1 MHTYNFSGS
10 TSMKTPPDKKY
21 DALALFSGG
30 LDSIL
35 AARLVQNQGLRVLGL
50 HFISPFFGHPD
61 KLEEWEHNYGIPL
74 MSVDISSEFVHM
86 LCKGPEHGLGKI
98 LNPCVDCKILML
110 NTART
115 LLCDFG
121 AAFII
126 SGEVLGQR
134 PMSQRLDTLNII
146 KRDAGV
152 KNILVRALS
161 ARRLPPTDPEKS
173 GLLDREKLGSM
184 SGRGRKEQIKLARE
198 FNIHPIPT
206 PAGGCLLT
214 EKESAKRYL
223 PLLTYKQKPE
233 PADFLLANTG
243 RQFWLGN
250 HWLCIGRNKEDNDR
264 LEELAEQSD
273 YLFKLTFFPGP
284 LALGRPVKNQDWS
297 PEILES
303 ACELV
308 SRFSPKARKSSRE
321 IDVIIRRGET
331 IQEILVWPGETEQ
344 PTLWQEPVWDK
355 ELVKTFHAAAED
367 NPRARVKS
375 NDSNS

>member
-1 MHTYNFSGS
+1 MGQYLHQTF
-10 TSMKTPPDKKY
+10 

-35 AARLVQNQGLRVLGL
+35 AARLVQDQGIRVLGL
-50 HFISPFFGHPD
+50 HFVSPFFGHPD
-61 KLEEWEHNYGIPL
+61 KLEEWEHSYGIPL
-74 MSVDISSEFVHM
+74 MPVDVSSEFVHM
-86 LCKGPEHGLGKI
+86 LCKGPDYGTGKI

-110 NTART
+110 NTARD
-115 LLCDFG
+115 LLGDFG
-121 AAFII
+121 AGFLI

-146 KRDAGV
+146 KRDADV

-161 ARRLPPTDPEKS
+161 ARRLPPTDPEKT
-173 GLLDREKLGSM
+173 GLVDREKLGSM
-184 SGRGRKEQIKLARE
+184 SGRGRKEQIKLARKLG
-198 FNIHPIPT
+198 ISPIPT

-223 PLLTYKQKPE
+223 PLMKYKQKPM

-243 RQFWLGN
+243 RQFWRGN
-250 HWLCIGRNKEDNDR
+250 HWLCIGRSKDDNDR

-284 LALGRPVKNQDWS
+284 LGLGRPIKNQDWS

-303 ACELV
+303 AGELV
-308 SRFSPKARKSSRE
+308 SRFSPKARKSSRKAE
-321 IDVIIRRGET
+321 IIIRRGET
-331 IQEILVWPGETEQ
+331 LQETMVWPGEAEQ
-344 PTLWQEPVWDK
+344 PALWQEPVWDN
-355 ELVKTFHAAAED
+355 ELAKTIHRAGENNPQKMAQADD
-367 NPRARVKS
+367 NIS
-375 NDSNS
+375 